1 MYSSKGKE
9 ELEEVKTSPQRCAST
24 FVACSIIYAAHLA
37 LCVDSLWRARVAIA
51 GDKRL
56 QLDTPD
62 AGRALPFALEWI
74 ARVTLKAVTVLHCC
88 VLINHFHSTK
98 SAVLLLL
105 QAQTL
110 FVAVIFCFCSPVG
123 L

>member
-1 MYSSKGKE
+1 MPRTLPS
-9 ELEEVKTSPQRCAST
+9 VR
-24 FVACSIIYAAHLA
+24 A
-37 LCVDSLWRARVAIA
+37 LDSLWGARVAIA